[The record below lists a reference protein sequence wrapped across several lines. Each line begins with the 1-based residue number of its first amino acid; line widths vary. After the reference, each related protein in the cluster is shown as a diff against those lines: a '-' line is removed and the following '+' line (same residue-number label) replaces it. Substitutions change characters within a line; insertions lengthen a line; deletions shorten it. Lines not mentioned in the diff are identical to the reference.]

1 MEQKS
6 NGAMISAVVI
16 IILLI
21 IGGIFF
27 WKTNIKDKSTD
38 QPNISETSSSAD
50 VSSDIS
56 SLEGDLDSMNLDN
69 LDSDL

>member
-6 NGAMISAVVI
+6 NGSLISAIVI

-27 WKTNIKDKSTD
+27 WKTSVKNKSD
-38 QPNISETSSSAD
+38 QPNIPATAPTAD
-50 VSSDIS
+50 VDKDITNLESDLN
-56 SLEGDLDSMNLDN
+56 SLNLDN